1 MRQQLFCV
9 IMIYLPIRSECAF
22 ELSIQSLTMNNSVID
37 VIQINLNQFSGDP
50 EILPGAGEDAVNTV
64 SRKIVKVIKKALIV
78 LHLT

>member
-1 MRQQLFCV
+1 
-9 IMIYLPIRSECAF
+9 
-22 ELSIQSLTMNNSVID
+22 MNNSVID

-50 EILPGAGEDAVNTV
+50 EILPGASEDAVNTV